1 MRLGI
6 LGPVVVEADGASV
19 AVGSAREAYVLA
31 LLALSADRV
40 VPVERLIDAL
50 WPDDPPQSA
59 RAQVHNMIRNL
70 RRRLNAFDE
79 HLIETRPL
87 GYELKLGDH
96 RIDLTDFR
104 RDAERARTAREKGDH
119 QDALAASTDALGHW
133 RGPAI
138 AGIGDDLAGTIRQSL
153 HDERLAETIA
163 QLESRLALGHHQAVL
178 DALALL
184 VEEHPYREYLYEL
197 RMRALVLD
205 GRRADALDAY
215 QQAFR
220 RLGDDLGVQPGAD
233 LRRLEREIRAGDP
246 LAEPAPVR
254 QVVPRELP
262 ALTAALVGRTKVLD
276 ELVDRLG
283 DERRE
288 PGEPTRIA
296 LLVGSGGVG
305 KSALALAAAH
315 RLGATYPD
323 GTLFANLRGS
333 QETPISAHELSGR
346 FLRSLGVAGS
356 QIPASEEE
364 RAARYRTALADRRVL
379 VVLDDAAN
387 EEQIRPL
394 IPSGSGCGLLVTS
407 RRSLA
412 ALAPA
417 PRWTVARLLPADATR
432 LLVAIVGPER
442 AGREPSA
449 AESIAELCG
458 FLPLAICVAGARLA
472 ANPSWRLSELEER
485 LTDERARLDEL
496 AIGDIDVRAG
506 IALTYESL
514 DPPCRKLFRRLGLL
528 PMDSWPLWV
537 AEELIG
543 ADASRLLD
551 QLTDVHLI
559 EPIGRDA
566 VDQARYRLHD
576 LIAEFAREHAFD
588 EEPYDER
595 DAVLR
600 RVVAGWLGLASIAD
614 GKLMHGRVSARG
626 LSAPDA
632 PVRAADVARDS
643 AAAWFEVELSNLLAA
658 FDLAHGLHDFELA
671 GTLAMR
677 LAGFLTLRAYDQDR
691 ERLMQTALRLAPER
705 SGLDLRIRLLGEL
718 FTAYAQRA
726 RFSELPA
733 IAAQKYEAARELGD
747 PNAQQEAL
755 LRSAWAA
762 KSLARLAEAIEFL
775 ERAMAIDVPDQDPGM
790 RKSLR
795 MELGAVLTDQG
806 KIAEG
811 LPLIAEGVVAARAEG
826 PSRQL
831 GISLLALSQV
841 LDLAGQH
848 DEALEALDEMSAI
861 CASNGDELGTAYSQL
876 QRANVHIHTGRLAE
890 AGELLEAAVPV
901 LDLHAPETIPNP
913 DGLHALGD
921 LAAAEGRWAD
931 AARFL
936 RASADVW
943 HHVSGTLDVVR
954 LIAKL
959 ERVLLAAGD
968 EASAAECRRHWE
980 SILTDLQLDEAVLL
994 LPPKYPASF
1003 ALATPR

>member
-6 LGPVVVEADGASV
+6 LGPVVVVADGASV
-19 AVGSAREAYVLA
+19 TVGSAREAYVLA

-40 VPVERLIDAL
+40 VPVERFIDAL
-50 WPDDPPQSA
+50 WFDDPPQSA
-59 RAQVHNMIRNL
+59 RAQLHNIIRNL
-70 RRRLNAFDE
+70 RRRLNGYDE

-96 RIDLTDFR
+96 RFDLTDFR
-104 RDAERARTAREKGDH
+104 RDVERARTAREKGDH
-119 QDALAASTDALGHW
+119 EAALAAATAALGHW
-133 RGPAI
+133 RGPAL
-138 AGIGDDLAGTIRQSL
+138 AGIADDLVGTIRPSL
-153 HDERLAETIA
+153 HDERLAATVA
-163 QLESRLALGHHQAVL
+163 QLEAHLALGHHQAAL
-178 DALALL
+178 DTLTPL
-184 VEEHPYREYLYEL
+184 VEEYPYREYLYEL

-215 QQAFR
+215 QQATR

-233 LRRLEREIRAGDP
+233 LRRLEREIRAGDS
-246 LAEPAPVR
+246 LAEPAADRP
-254 QVVPRELP
+254 VVPRELP

-333 QETPISAHELSGR
+333 QETPVSAHEISGR

-356 QIPASEEE
+356 EIPTSEEE

-432 LLVAIVGPER
+432 LLVSIVGPER

-514 DPPCRKLFRRLGLL
+514 DPACRKLFRRLGLL

-537 AEELIG
+537 AEELVG
-543 ADASRLLD
+543 ADAGRLLD

-559 EPIGRDA
+559 EPMGRDA

-588 EEPYDER
+588 EEPVEER
-595 DAVLR
+595 SAVLR
-600 RVVAGWLGLASIAD
+600 GVVNGWLGLASIAD
-614 GKLMHGRVSARG
+614 GEVKHGRISARG
-626 LSAPDA
+626 LAAPT
-632 PVRAADVARDS
+632 PPERAASLARDF
-643 AAAWFEVELSNLLAA
+643 AAAWFEVELPNLLAA
-658 FDLAHGLHDFELA
+658 FDLAHGLRDFELA

-705 SGLDLRIRLLGEL
+705 SGLELRIRLLGEL

-733 IAAQKYEAARELGD
+733 IAALKYESARELGD
-747 PNAQQEAL
+747 AGAQQEAL
-755 LRSAWAA
+755 LRCAWAA
-762 KSLARLAEAIEFL
+762 KNLARLTEATGFL
-775 ERAMAIDVPDQDPGM
+775 ERALAIDVPDEDPGM

-795 MELGAVLTDQG
+795 LELGAVLADQG
-806 KIAEG
+806 RIAEG
-811 LPLIAEGVVAARAEG
+811 LPLIAEGVAADRANG

-831 GISLLALSQV
+831 GIALLAYGQV
-841 LDLAGQH
+841 LDLAGH
-848 DEALEALDEMSAI
+848 REEALEAFDEMAGI
-861 CASNGDELGTAYSQL
+861 CAANGDELGTAYCQL
-876 QRANVHIHTGRLAE
+876 GRANVYIHTGRLAE
-890 AGELLEAAVPV
+890 ASALLDAAVPV
-901 LDLHAPETIPNP
+901 LDQHAPDPDPNP
-913 DGLHALGD
+913 DGLHSLGN

-943 HHVSGTLDVVR
+943 HHVSGTLEVVR

-968 EASAAECRRHWE
+968 QPSAAECRRHWQ
-980 SILTDLQLDEAVLL
+980 SILTDLELDEAVLQ

-1003 ALATPR
+1003 ALSG